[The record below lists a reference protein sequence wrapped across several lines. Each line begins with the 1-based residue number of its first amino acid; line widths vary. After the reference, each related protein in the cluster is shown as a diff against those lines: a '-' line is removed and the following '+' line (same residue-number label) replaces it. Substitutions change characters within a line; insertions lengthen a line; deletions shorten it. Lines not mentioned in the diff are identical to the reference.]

1 MINIWLSEDD
11 AAILMSAIHT
21 EKVRA
26 ENESAKRAGTAYQS
40 AYEEYVADVCKLQ
53 SEILRQAMH
62 PAHQKE

>member
-1 MINIWLSEDD
+1 MIQLLVSEDD
-11 AAILMSAIHT
+11 IEIIISAIHT

-26 ENESAKRAGTAYQS
+26 ENESAKRAGTMYQS
-40 AYEEYVADVCKLQ
+40 AYEEYVADVCKMQ